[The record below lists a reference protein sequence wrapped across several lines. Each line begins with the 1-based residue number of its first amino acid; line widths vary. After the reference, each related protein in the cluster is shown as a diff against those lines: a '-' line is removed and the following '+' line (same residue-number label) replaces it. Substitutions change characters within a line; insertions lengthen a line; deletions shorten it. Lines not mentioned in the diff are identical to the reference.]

1 MVVMDII
8 IIPQVHIQLAKLVVG
23 EVLHKQQVVNLGRLN
38 LLAPE
43 LLVKAEMLLA
53 ILAAEE
59 AAAGMA
65 AVAPMIMTQTLMA
78 IGAVVVLV
86 MCIHHQPLLIIP
98 PVVYLIHLI
107 I

>member
-1 MVVMDII
+1 MV
-8 IIPQVHIQLAKLVVG
+8 
-23 EVLHKQQVVNLGRLN
+23 EVLHKQQVVNLGRLD

-65 AVAPMIMTQTLMA
+65 AVAPMIMTQTLMDV
-78 IGAVVVLV
+78 GAAVALA
-86 MCIHHQPLLIIP
+86 MYILHQLLLIIHP
-98 PVVYLIHLI
+98 DVYLIRLI